1 MPFCYSPWTNVDISP
16 MGTISPCCKFQ
27 HDLYKDKTVNINDNT
42 IVDYKNSNTLQ
53 QIKNDFQSD
62 IWPAGCER
70 CQIEEQNGIE
80 SKRQLDFLRWEDHY
94 RNYDISS
101 AKFITASVAFGNT
114 CNLTCITC
122 GPRSS
127 SKWRVEHK
135 LLTGVDVAPIHFY
148 KKDFVTDFLSQ
159 APDIIH
165 IDIPGGEPFLS
176 GVTQQLEL
184 LQKYVDS
191 GQSSDMSLH
200 YTTNVTVFP
209 DQRWWNLWKHFKEI
223 DMQLSL
229 DSTEQ
234 KFEYIRYPASWS
246 EVSAN
251 INLFQQAECA
261 LSNLRLSISHTV
273 SAYNIFYIPDF
284 LDWCTSQQL
293 PKPWLGRVHSPA
305 YMRPGVWP
313 DKAKEYI
320 VNRLTSY
327 ATPDSLAW
335 ASLMIEQDDNKYF
348 EEFCKKLTWHDQ
360 YRDLNF
366 QETFPEM
373 APFII

>member
-1 MPFCYSPWTNVDISP
+1 

-27 HDLYKDKTVNINDNT
+27 HGLYKDKPVNINDNT
-42 IVDYKNSNTLQ
+42 VVDYKNSSTLH
-53 QIKNDFQSD
+53 QIKKDFENNV
-62 IWPAGCER
+62 WPIGCER
-70 CQIEEQNGIE
+70 CQIEEQSGIE
-80 SKRQLDFLRWEDHY
+80 SKRQLDFVRWEEHY
-94 RNYDISS
+94 RNYNISS

-127 SKWRVEHK
+127 SKWRSEYK
-135 LLTGVDVAPIHFY
+135 SLTGIDVNPVHFY
-148 KKDFVTDFLSQ
+148 KKDFVADFLSQ
-159 APDIIH
+159 TPNMIH

-176 GVTQQLEL
+176 GVPQQLEL
-184 LQKYVDS
+184 LQQYVDS
-191 GQSSDMSLH
+191 GQSSNVSLH

-229 DSTEQ
+229 DSIED
-234 KFEYIRYPASWS
+234 KFEYIRYPASWA

-251 INLFQQAECA
+251 VKLFQQAEQT
-261 LSNLRLSISHTV
+261 LSNFRLSISHTV

-284 LDWCTSQQL
+284 LDWCANQNL

-305 YMRPGVWP
+305 YMRPSVWP
-313 DKAKEYI
+313 GKVKEHI

-335 ASLMIEQDDNKYF
+335 ATLVIDQDDSKYF
-348 EEFCKKLTWHDQ
+348 NEFCKKTAWHDQ
-360 YRDLNF
+360 YRNLNF
-366 QETFPEM
+366 RETFPEM
-373 APFII
+373 GCFLI